1 MGVESATRSRV
12 RADIVRLVH
21 RRADLPNLVHAFS
34 RILKRA
40 VPFDGVCLLT
50 VDPATMLPTGEVV
63 DNGLPP
69 SARTRLIEIEFGEPD
84 FNKFTDLAH
93 AAVPAASLSAA
104 TGGQLDRSRR
114 QREIRGPNGFADE
127 LRTVLTARTGSWGN
141 LTLLREVGRPHFSDA
156 DVRFLASLADTLADG
171 VRRTALH
178 GMAVDD
184 GPTSTGFLVVAEDD
198 TVELAN
204 DAASV
209 WIDELWATDRPAASL
224 PVALRAIVA
233 QTRRAAAGQLGE
245 LATSRVRTRRG
256 RWAVVRG
263 SLVGPD
269 RVVVLIEA
277 ARPAEL
283 AAAIADIHG
292 LTEREQMIIA
302 LVARG
307 LPTKAISNRLHL
319 SAYTVQDHLKS
330 IFDKTGTSSRGELVA
345 RLFIDHHVPRQ
356 PTDAQTTRNQTS
368 QRGDTDADP
377 VLQADD
383 QGDRVGQRHRR
394 RPRGHR
400 SCQP

>member
-1 MGVESATRSRV
+1 MGVESATRARV
-12 RADIVRLVH
+12 RADIVRLLH
-21 RRADLPNLVHAFS
+21 RGADLPDLVHAFG
-34 RILKRA
+34 RILRRA

-50 VDPATMLPTGEVV
+50 VDPATMLPTNEVV
-63 DNGLPP
+63 ENGLPP
-69 SARTRLIEIEFGEPD
+69 SARARLTEIELGEPD
-84 FNKFTDLAH
+84 FNKFTDLAR

-104 TGGQLDRSRR
+104 TGGELDRSRR
-114 QREIRGPNGFADE
+114 QREIRRPNGFADE
-127 LRTVLTARTGSWGN
+127 LRTVLTGRTGSWGS

-156 DVRFLASLADTLADG
+156 DVRFLASLADVLADG

-178 GMAVDD
+178 RMDVDD
-184 GPTSTGFLVVAEDD
+184 GRTHTGFMVVAADD
-198 TVELAN
+198 TVEMAN

-209 WIDELWATDRPAASL
+209 WIEELWAMDRPAASL
-224 PVALRAIVA
+224 PVAVRAIVA
-233 QTRRAAAGQLGE
+233 ETRRAAAGELGE

-263 SLVGPD
+263 SLIGPD

-283 AAAIADIHG
+283 ATAIADIHG

-307 LPTKAISNRLHL
+307 LPTKEISNRLHL

-345 RLFIDHHVPRQ
+345 RLFIDHHVPQ
-356 PTDAQTTRNQTS
+356 PTDAQTIRNQTS
-368 QRGDTDADP
+368 Q
-377 VLQADD
+377 
-383 QGDRVGQRHRR
+383 
-394 RPRGHR
+394 
-400 SCQP
+400 